1 MKYEELTEK
10 CIGCFYTVYNYLGYG
25 FLESVYE
32 KAMLIE
38 LRRQGLKASRQQPIT
53 VYYLDEPVGEFYAD
67 ILVEDKVVLELKAA
81 RILTVENDAQLL
93 NELNATD
100 YEVGLLLNFGP
111 KPEIHRKVLDNER
124 KVYRKAA
131 LLQGGSKPN
140 GSRDKN

>member
-53 VYYLDEPVGEFYAD
+53 VYYLDEHVGEFYAD